1 MINVPEVQ
9 GVASGKWQAASGK
22 WKVTVA
28 TEIHGKHGNCFA
40 GYAWEMSPSGDD
52 CYDKQVTKLQSQQ
65 TMGKAGPKKGA
76 NGALNRKN
84 TQARSN
90 NNKLRVFSRKM

>member
-1 MINVPEVQ
+1 MEDCGTPQ
-9 GVASGKWQAASGK
+9 TKFSLKSTLK
-22 WKVTVA
+22 KVTTTNQIAPFYVKKV
-28 TEIHGKHGNCFA
+28 TT
-40 GYAWEMSPSGDD
+40 PSNSAHTHDD